1 MATGHDLTLDDASQA
16 LLGRFRTA
24 MGGMDEAGRARL
36 AAALLRSVAEQTET
50 LADGRQ
56 DVQRQ
61 SREMAQKLAA
71 SESERATLADRLATT
86 QADLEHA
93 RRQLEAETGRAA
105 EHQRLIQEQRERLGG
120 LQRQVSELE
129 TRLTAREREV
139 HELQRENEQLLLQAQ
154 RSQAASAGAGGA
166 ERAALE
172 ERIAALTTE
181 NKKLAAEFEQL
192 RTDKNAE
199 IDRLNDALRAAQGAS
214 GGGTEALLANWW
226 HTLGAARPP
235 VALPLGAPQ
244 EKAGDH
250 LVAAFIELAHFAYE
264 FEQGMRVFLDRYTR
278 HNPSVKVPWEV
289 YAKRED
295 VLKIVQQTVAAQGGK
310 PVGPLRMKLR
320 LLRSWTAA
328 AMIGNDVAV
337 ESIASELHDH
347 LMGELGAGSDPNRKI
362 KDYLRSDG
370 HHLFQQHI
378 REVRATKLAETYG
391 RGG

>member
-1 MATGHDLTLDDASQA
+1 MLDEASEA

-24 MGGMDEAGRARL
+24 MGGMDETARAKL
-36 AAALLRSVAEQTET
+36 AAALLRSVADQTET

-61 SREMAQKLAA
+61 SRELAQKLAT
-71 SESERATLADRLATT
+71 SESERATLSDKLATT
-86 QADLEHA
+86 QADLEHG

-105 EHQRLIQEQRERLGG
+105 EHQKLINEQRERLTAA
-120 LQRQVSELE
+120 QRQVTDLE
-129 TRLTAREREV
+129 ARLTARDREV
-139 HELQRENEQLLLQAQ
+139 HELQRENERLLVESQ
-154 RSQAASAGAGGA
+154 RAAASASGGGA
-166 ERAALE
+166 DRSALE
-172 ERIAALTTE
+172 ERIAAMTVE
-181 NKKLAAEFEQL
+181 NKRLATEFEQL
-192 RTDKNAE
+192 RTDKNAQLE
-199 IDRLNDALRAAQGAS
+199 ALRGELRDAQAS
-214 GGGTEALLANWW
+214 AGGGGEALLANWW
-226 HTLGAARPP
+226 HALGAAKPP
-235 VALPLGAPQ
+235 VALAHGAPQ

-310 PVGPLRMKLR
+310 PVGPLKMKLR
-320 LLRSWTAA
+320 LLRSWTSA

-362 KDYLRSDG
+362 KDYVRADG

-378 REVRATKLAETYG
+378 RELRATKLAETYG